1 VIAALISDDGDFAV
15 LRQLEEGELDF
26 IRGQEYKY
34 CMVK

>member
-1 VIAALISDDGDFAV
+1 MAALISDGDFAV
-15 LRQLEEGELDF
+15 LWQLEEGELDY